1 MSQLTHALNNFIAVH
16 QIPVTALDYNW
27 RGNDA
32 KKTDSDFAVF
42 HRLLSMAVKKRD
54 RKKVRDCVVKI
65 VHDWGGIGNY
75 QGLANRYPDYLL
87 SLDETKPVG
96 SREDTPISSWSKVL
110 AAYKPDD
117 FNIYDTRVA
126 VALRVLIPDFRCF
139 LPPAR
144 ECREM
149 LIRHLGRAGQ
159 LSQQETY
166 TRYMEL
172 LHENGDA
179 LVYER
184 KLFMLGGLLRLD
196 TATNS
201 III

>member
-1 MSQLTHALNNFIAVH
+1 MCHLIHVLNDFIAAH
-16 QIPVTALDYNW
+16 QISDAALEYKW
-27 RGNDA
+27 RGHDA
-32 KKTDSDFAVF
+32 TSTDLQFARF
-42 HRLLSMAVKKRD
+42 HRNLSMAVDNRD

-65 VHDWGGIGNY
+65 VHNWGGIGNY
-75 QGLANRYPDYLL
+75 QGLADRYPDLL
-87 SLDETKPVG
+87 LNLDEDNPVG
-96 SREDTPISSWSKVL
+96 SKDETPLSSWSKVL
-110 AAYKPDD
+110 AAYDPDR
-117 FNIYDTRVA
+117 FSIYDTRVA

-144 ECREM
+144 GCRET

-159 LSQQETY
+159 LSQQESY

-172 LHENGDA
+172 LRETGDA
-179 LVYER
+179 LGYER

-196 TATNS
+196 TATNT